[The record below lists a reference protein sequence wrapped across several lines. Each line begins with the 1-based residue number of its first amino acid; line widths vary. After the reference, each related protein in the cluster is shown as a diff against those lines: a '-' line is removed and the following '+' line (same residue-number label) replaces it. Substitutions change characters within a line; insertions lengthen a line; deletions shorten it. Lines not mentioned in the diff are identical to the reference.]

1 MEHSGVPETQR
12 GVVARKAEQSSY
24 LSQRPVHL
32 YLHPSSSP
40 DLLSRPKK
48 KRPPKI
54 PVKEDFEIIWKSFV
68 EDSLLYDTYPS
79 ARRSGQQPED
89 ISHGSSRIWVMDETS
104 ISQSRLEMERQVI
117 TQGGFSKMYNQYLL
131 PNRKRAWAGGN
142 DEKFMQDNSLYVAK
156 LSTLKL
162 YFVMLKNVK
171 ETV

>member
-1 MEHSGVPETQR
+1 MRVEGAPPASWATWKPPDAHLLALALGFKNHSCVRLVFLKT
-12 GVVARKAEQSSY
+12 
-24 LSQRPVHL
+24 PVE
-32 YLHPSSSP
+32 
-40 DLLSRPKK
+40 
-48 KRPPKI
+48 
-54 PVKEDFEIIWKSFV
+54 VKEDFEIIWKSFV